1 MFILF
6 SELLR
11 VDAFG
16 PEQKQ
21 RDQADE
27 RVRT

>member
-6 SELLR
+6 SKLLR

-16 PEQKQ
+16 PEQVTSI
-21 RDQADE
+21 QADE